1 MWICVVERWRWS
13 ALGGLYTFLLRG
25 GCMFAASSACF
36 TARVI
41 KFYGGGGW
49 IARLEW
55 NSGLERSAYTLY
67 E

>member
-1 MWICVVERWRWS
+1 
-13 ALGGLYTFLLRG
+13 
-25 GCMFAASSACF
+25 MFAASSACF

-55 NSGLERSAYTLY
+55 NSGLERSAYALY